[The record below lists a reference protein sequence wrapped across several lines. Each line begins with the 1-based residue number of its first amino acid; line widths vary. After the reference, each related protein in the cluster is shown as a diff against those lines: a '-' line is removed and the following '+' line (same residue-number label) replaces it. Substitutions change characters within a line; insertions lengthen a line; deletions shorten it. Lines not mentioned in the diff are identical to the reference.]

1 MLFASFIIALLT
13 GMGVGSGGLFVIYLT
28 LVRGVE
34 QLAAQGLNLY
44 FFIFSTAAGALIHI
58 RSKKFPTLRILLICL
73 VGSVGCAFGAIVA
86 KNIDTNLLRQFFA
99 FLLIACGIISLGSG
113 KKGGNFFKKVFT
125 NKK

>member
-13 GMGVGSGGLFVIYLT
+13 GMGVGSGGLFVVYLT
-28 LVRGVE
+28 LVRGIE

-58 RSKKFPTLRILLICL
+58 RSKKLRLPRLIIICL
-73 VGSVGCAFGAIVA
+73 IGSIGCALGAITA
-86 KNIDTNLLRQFFA
+86 RSIDTNLLRQLFA

-113 KKGGNFFKKVFT
+113 KKGGNFFKKLFT